1 MATLAEMLRQ
11 GADRLINLPSEAQR
25 FVTNPQAFTQLVTGR
40 NPMPRET
47 GFAAG
52 ATGLS
57 PTDTS
62 VLDPNQ
68 MAYMQGYGQGEPV
81 GIAAMALPTAVLAA
95 KTLRTAKTAQAVPQL
110 DDIGQR
116 FQSRLDKDYQTL
128 VADYSRLKDAEGGKV
143 LNTDVARELSPDY
156 VKNRTLSANVH
167 EPASAFVKRLYAEK
181 LAQPAPEGSSI
192 MFTGGGTGAGKT
204 SSLKMYPDIAKNA
217 ELIYDTN
224 MNKLESAQKKIDQAL
239 KAGRKVDLIYT
250 YRDPV
255 EALVEG
261 SLTRAMRMKGEFGS
275 GRTVPLKEHIRTHT
289 GSRDVMEQLQAAY
302 ADNPN
307 VRIGIVD
314 NSFGRGNQR
323 ISSLENLPKTD
334 PVELEKRLK
343 QALDEQFKLNKI
355 DKDIYEG
362 SQ

>member
-1 MATLAEMLRQ
+1 
-11 GADRLINLPSEAQR
+11 
-25 FVTNPQAFTQLVTGR
+25 
-40 NPMPRET
+40 MPRET

-95 KTLRTAKTAQAVPQL
+95 KTLRTAKTAPAAPQL
-110 DDIGQR
+110 DAIGQR
-116 FQSRLDKDYQTL
+116 FQNRLDKDYQTL
-128 VADYSRLKDAEGGKV
+128 VADYSKLRDAEGGKI
-143 LNTDVARELSPDY
+143 LNTDVARELSPEY
-156 VKNRTLSANVH
+156 VKNRTLSASVH
-167 EPASAFVKRLYAEK
+167 EPASAFIKQLYAQK
-181 LAQPAPEGSSI
+181 LAQKAPEGSSV

-204 SSLKMYPDIAKNA
+204 SSLSMYPDIAKNA
-217 ELIYDTN
+217 EMIYDTN
-224 MNKLESAQKKIDQAL
+224 MNKLDSATKKIDQAL
-239 KAGRKVDLIYT
+239 NAGRTVDLIYT

-255 EALVEG
+255 EALTEG

-275 GRTVPLKEHIRTHT
+275 GRTVPLKEHLRTHT
-289 GSRDVMEQLQAAY
+289 GSRDVMEQLQNQY
-302 ADNPN
+302 SDNPN
-307 VRIGIVD
+307 VRIGVVD

-323 ISSLENLPKTD
+323 ISTLQDLPKHD
-334 PVELEKRLK
+334 PAELEQRLK
-343 QALDEQFKLNKI
+343 QALEEQYKLKKI

>member
-1 MATLAEMLRQ
+1 MATLVEMLRQ
-11 GADRLINLPSEAQR
+11 GADTLVNLPSEAQR
-25 FVTNPQAFTQLVTGR
+25 FVTNPQAFTQLLTGK

-52 ATGLS
+52 ATGLQAQEM
-57 PTDTS
+57 S

-68 MAYMQGYGQGEPV
+68 APYMQGYNQGEPV
-81 GIAAMALPTAVLAA
+81 GYAGMVLPAAYMA
-95 KTLRTAKTAQAVPQL
+95 KTLRTAKVAQPTTQL
-110 DDIGQR
+110 DEIGQR
-116 FQSRLDKDYQTL
+116 FQNRLDKDYPTL
-128 VADYSRLKDAEGGKV
+128 VADYAKLKDAEGGKV

-217 ELIYDTN
+217 EMIYDTN
-224 MNKLESAQKKIDQAL
+224 MNKLESAQQKIDQAL

-261 SLTRAMRMKGEFGS
+261 SLTRAMRMKGDFGS
-275 GRTVPLKEHIRTHT
+275 GRTVPLKEHLRTHT
-289 GSRDVMEQLQAAY
+289 GSRDVMEQLQSAY

-323 ISSLENLPKTD
+323 ISSLQNLPKID

-343 QALDEQFKLNKI
+343 EALETQYKLKKI

-362 SQ
+362 SR

>member
-1 MATLAEMLRQ
+1 
-11 GADRLINLPSEAQR
+11 
-25 FVTNPQAFTQLVTGR
+25 
-40 NPMPRET
+40 
-47 GFAAG
+47 
-52 ATGLS
+52 
-57 PTDTS
+57 
-62 VLDPNQ
+62 
-68 MAYMQGYGQGEPV
+68 
-81 GIAAMALPTAVLAA
+81 
-95 KTLRTAKTAQAVPQL
+95 
-110 DDIGQR
+110 
-116 FQSRLDKDYQTL
+116 
-128 VADYSRLKDAEGGKV
+128 
-143 LNTDVARELSPDY
+143 
-156 VKNRTLSANVH
+156 LSANVH

-217 ELIYDTN
+217 EMIYDTN
-224 MNKLESAQKKIDQAL
+224 MNKFESAQKKIKQAL
-239 KAGRKVDLIYT
+239 DAGRKVDLIYT

-275 GRTVPLKEHIRTHT
+275 GRTVPLKEHLRTHT

-323 ISSLENLPKTD
+323 ISSLENLPKND
-334 PVELEKRLK
+334 PAELQKRLK

>member
-1 MATLAEMLRQ
+1 MATLAELLRLEGGAFVGYPQMPNKTVPQPQ
-11 GADRLINLPSEAQR
+11 GGYAEGFLSSA
-25 FVTNPQAFTQLVTGR
+25 
-40 NPMPRET
+40 T
-47 GFAAG
+47 GF
-52 ATGLS
+52 
-57 PTDTS
+57 PQQPNMS
-62 VLDPNQ
+62 VLNPNEA
-68 MAYMQGYGQGEPV
+68 AYLKGRQAGEPV
-81 GIAAMALPTAVLAA
+81 GIATMALPAALMAA
-95 KTLRTAKTAQAVPQL
+95 KTLRTIKPTQAAPQL
-110 DDIGQR
+110 DAIGQR
-116 FQSRLDKDYQTL
+116 FQSRLDNQYQTL
-128 VADYSRLKDAEGGKV
+128 VDDYARLKDSEGGKV
-143 LNTDVARELSPDY
+143 LNTDVARELSPEY

-217 ELIYDTN
+217 EMIYDTN
-224 MNKLESAQKKIDQAL
+224 MNKLDSAQKKIDQAL

-275 GRTVPLKEHIRTHT
+275 GRTVPLKEHLRTHT

-334 PVELEKRLK
+334 PAELEKRLK

>member
-1 MATLAEMLRQ
+1 MASLAELLRLEGGAFVGFPQMPNKTVPQPQ
-11 GADRLINLPSEAQR
+11 GGYAEGFLSSA
-25 FVTNPQAFTQLVTGR
+25 
-40 NPMPRET
+40 T
-47 GFAAG
+47 GF
-52 ATGLS
+52 
-57 PTDTS
+57 PQQPNMS
-62 VLDPNQ
+62 VLEPSSAEYLKGRQ
-68 MAYMQGYGQGEPV
+68 AGEPV
-81 GIAAMALPTAVLAA
+81 GIAAMALPAALIAA
-95 KTLRTAKTAQAVPQL
+95 KSLRTAQTAQTVPQL
-110 DDIGQR
+110 DAIGQR
-116 FQSRLDKDYQTL
+116 FQKRLDKDYPTL
-128 VADYSRLKDAEGGKV
+128 VSDYAKLKDAEGGKV
-143 LNTDVARELSPDY
+143 LNTDVARELSPEY

-217 ELIYDTN
+217 EMIYDTN
-224 MNKLESAQKKIDQAL
+224 MNKLESAQQKIDQAL

-275 GRTVPLKEHIRTHT
+275 GRTVPLKEHLRTHT
-289 GSRDVMEQLQAAY
+289 GSRDVMEQLQSVY

-334 PVELEKRLK
+334 PAELKKRLK
-343 QALDEQFKLNKI
+343 QALDEQFKLKKI